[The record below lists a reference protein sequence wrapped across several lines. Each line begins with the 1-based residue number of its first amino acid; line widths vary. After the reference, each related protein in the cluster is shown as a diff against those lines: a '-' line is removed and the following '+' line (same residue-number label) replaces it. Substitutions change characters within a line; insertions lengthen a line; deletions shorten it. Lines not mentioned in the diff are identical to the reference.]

1 MKLYKISIVLIT
13 ISILTAIFSFTINPF
28 GFILAIMYG
37 TMALIFLF
45 FDIIDYQK
53 YKTEEVIIIDA
64 RSLELIRE

>member
-1 MKLYKISIVLIT
+1 MKIHKISIILMG
-13 ISILTAIFSFTINPF
+13 ISILTAIFSFLLNPF

-37 TMALIFLF
+37 IMSLVFLF